1 MHINES
7 VSVETLPSGA
17 PIRFV
22 WRGVT
27 YGVVSSPEP
36 WISRRSWW
44 TEGGVRV
51 ARGAAAGLLE
61 VPMWR
66 VDALPLTD
74 GAHRMDGTFDL
85 AQPMT
90 TSSAASSATSPANH
104 ASWILVTAMSEELD
118 ERLFAEVHPHVK
130 KS

>member
-1 MHINES
+1 MHINEAI
-7 VSVETLPSGA
+7 SVETLPSGA

-44 TEGGVRV
+44 SEGGVRV
-51 ARGAAAGLLE
+51 ARGAAAGLLA

-74 GAHRMDGTFDL
+74 GAVRMDGTFDL
-85 AQPMT
+85 AQPT
-90 TSSAASSATSPANH
+90 PHVTPASTQSNGPLEPTAGWVLVSA
-104 ASWILVTAMSEELD
+104 VSEDLD
-118 ERLFAEVHPHVK
+118 ERLFA
-130 KS
+130 

>member
-7 VSVETLPSGA
+7 VSVETLASGA

-44 TEGGVRV
+44 SEGGIRV
-51 ARGAAAGLLE
+51 ARGATAGLLA

-85 AQPMT
+85 AQPV
-90 TSSAASSATSPANH
+90 ATLPLSPTAPIE
-104 ASWILVTAMSEELD
+104 STGWVLVTAVSEELD
-118 ERLFAEVHPHVK
+118 ERLFA
-130 KS
+130 

>member
-74 GAHRMDGTFDL
+74 GAQRMDGTFDL
-85 AQPMT
+85 AEPAAA
-90 TSSAASSATSPANH
+90 SAADHTN
-104 ASWILVTAMSEELD
+104 WILVTAMSEELD
-118 ERLFAEVHPHVK
+118 ERLFA
-130 KS
+130 

>member
-1 MHINES
+1 MHINEAI
-7 VSVETLPSGA
+7 SVETLPSGA

-44 TEGGVRV
+44 NEGGVRV

-74 GAHRMDGTFDL
+74 GAQRMDGTFDL
-85 AQPMT
+85 AQPRARG
-90 TSSAASSATSPANH
+90 AASSVEPSRAEPVAN
-104 ASWILVTAMSEELD
+104 WVLVSAVSEDLD
-118 ERLFAEVHPHVK
+118 ERLFA
-130 KS
+130 

>member
-7 VSVETLPSGA
+7 VSVETLASGA

-44 TEGGVRV
+44 SEGGIRDVASRRTSTHRWRAPHGRHVRFSSTCRNV
-51 ARGAAAGLLE
+51 ATFAN
-61 VPMWR
+61 
-66 VDALPLTD
+66 
-74 GAHRMDGTFDL
+74 GTNRKHWVGSCD
-85 AQPMT
+85 
-90 TSSAASSATSPANH
+90 SS
-104 ASWILVTAMSEELD
+104 E
-118 ERLFAEVHPHVK
+118 
-130 KS
+130 

>member
-36 WISRRSWW
+36 WMSRRSWW
-44 TEGGVRV
+44 SETGVRV
-51 ARGAAAGLLE
+51 ARGSAAARLD

-74 GAHRMDGTFDL
+74 GARRMDGTFDL
-85 AQPMT
+85 AQPAVGT
-90 TSSAASSATSPANH
+90 RHKILGTPLEDTAG
-104 ASWILVTAMSEELD
+104 WILVSARSEDLD
-118 ERLFAEVHPHVK
+118 ERLFA
-130 KS
+130 

>member
-36 WISRRSWW
+36 WRSRRSWW
-44 TEGGVRV
+44 AEGARV
-51 ARGAAAGLLE
+51 TRGASAGVLE

-74 GAHRMDGTFDL
+74 GATRLDGTFDL
-85 AQPMT
+85 AQQRGST
-90 TSSAASSATSPANH
+90 G
-104 ASWILVTAMSEELD
+104 WILVTAVSEDLD
-118 ERLFAEVHPHVK
+118 ERLFA
-130 KS
+130 

>member
-7 VSVETLPSGA
+7 VSVETLSSGA
-17 PIRFV
+17 PSRFV
-22 WRGVT
+22 RRGVT

-44 TEGGVRV
+44 NEGGVRV

-85 AQPMT
+85 AQPV
-90 TSSAASSATSPANH
+90 ASLPPQQAG
-104 ASWILVTAMSEELD
+104 WVLVTAVSEELD
-118 ERLFAEVHPHVK
+118 ERLFA
-130 KS
+130 

>member
-85 AQPMT
+85 AQPT
-90 TSSAASSATSPANH
+90 AGQPTAASPADH

-118 ERLFAEVHPHVK
+118 ERLFA
-130 KS
+130 

>member
-7 VSVETLPSGA
+7 VSVETLPSGV

-44 TEGGVRV
+44 SEGGVRV
-51 ARGAAAGLLE
+51 TRGTAAGLLE

-85 AQPMT
+85 AQPPAT
-90 TSSAASSATSPANH
+90 ATSLYRG
-104 ASWILVTAMSEELD
+104 WVLVSAISEDLD
-118 ERLFAEVHPHVK
+118 ERLFA
-130 KS
+130 

>member
-1 MHINES
+1 MHINEAI
-7 VSVETLPSGA
+7 SVETLPSGA

-44 TEGGVRV
+44 SEGGVRV

-74 GAHRMDGTFDL
+74 GAQRLDGTFDL
-85 AQPMT
+85 AQPRAR
-90 TSSAASSATSPANH
+90 SAAATSP
-104 ASWILVTAMSEELD
+104 SRLEPVTGWVLVSAISEDLD
-118 ERLFAEVHPHVK
+118 ERLFA
-130 KS
+130 